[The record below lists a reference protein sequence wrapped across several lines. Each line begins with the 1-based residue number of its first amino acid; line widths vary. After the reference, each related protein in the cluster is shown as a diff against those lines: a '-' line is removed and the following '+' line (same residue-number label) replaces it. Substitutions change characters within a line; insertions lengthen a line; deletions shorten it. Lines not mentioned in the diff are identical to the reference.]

1 MSSLKRPSLITVL
14 IIAAAL
20 AVAGQ
25 TTAHQVETPAKARS
39 GVSYGLLVD
48 NSGSFRTIF
57 ERVINLAGDV
67 IDESGPL
74 DEGFLL
80 TFVDTPKIV
89 LRQDFTSSKS
99 ELHDAAEN
107 MYIEGGQTAILD
119 AVKAA
124 TEHINEKAEFGSRA
138 LILITDGEE
147 RDSRSSAAEVLTLL
161 KASNVRVYVLGISES
176 KVTTK
181 LIDQLTK
188 GTGGMKFLPR
198 NTAEMKNAVKEI
210 FVAIH
215 SK

>member
-1 MSSLKRPSLITVL
+1 MNRLSQASVIVILIV
-14 IIAAAL
+14 ASAL
-20 AVAGQ
+20 AAAGQ
-25 TTAHQVETPAKARS
+25 TAQPQAETSVTARP

-80 TFVDTPKIV
+80 TFVDTQKIV

-99 ELHDAAEN
+99 ELHDAVEN
-107 MYIEGGQTAILD
+107 MYIEGGQTSILD
-119 AVKAA
+119 ALKAA
-124 TEHINEKAEFGSRA
+124 TVHLNENAAFGSRA
-138 LILITDGEE
+138 IILITDGEE
-147 RDSRSSAAEVLTLL
+147 RESRSSASEVMTLL
-161 KASNVRVYVLGISES
+161 KEGNVRVYVLGISES

-181 LIDQLTK
+181 LIDRLTRE
-188 GTGGMKFLPR
+188 TGGMKLLPR
-198 NTAEMKNAVKEI
+198 NAAEMKKAVKEI
-210 FVAIH
+210 FAAIH